1 MLSRSSHRDRLSFG
15 LIAHRRVGT
24 HRRRWLNSLVVIPVF
39 CLGVMGTSCSA
50 IAQHDSPPRS
60 PAPDMKPRTIVTTDG
75 EVDDRSSFVRFLL
88 YTTDFDVE
96 GIIAT
101 NSVWQQDGHGTGW
114 ITDLINR
121 YAQVRPNLLQHDP
134 RYPEAAD
141 LQAIVMLGNEDRQK
155 LHEVGPENDTPGS
168 QHIIDVLLDDD
179 PRPVWLQAWGGT
191 NTIAQAFWRLR
202 ESYSATELEQAI
214 AKARIYAIS
223 DQDETIWWIRDEFP
237 DVPLVLNYQF
247 TAINYSH
254 QGHPY
259 SDDPMFSPEW
269 MRKNVKTG
277 HGPLGAAYPQDYF
290 SEGDSP
296 AFFHLIDTGLR
307 STENLAYGGW
317 GGRFIPSA
325 PEQPHF
331 WRDAQDDGDSLKP
344 LWRWLPAIQ
353 NDFAARMDWSVG
365 DYSEVNHPPAP
376 VIAGATDRTVRSGE
390 VVQLDATATSDPDGD
405 NLTYRWWLYSEVGS
419 YADSVALQNANRP
432 QASLTAPAVEEP
444 KTLHVV
450 LEVKDQGEPALTRYS
465 RVIVTVL
472 P

>member
-1 MLSRSSHRDRLSFG
+1 G
-15 LIAHRRVGT
+15 
-24 HRRRWLNSLVVIPVF
+24 
-39 CLGVMGTSCSA
+39 SCRA
-50 IAQHDSPPRS
+50 TAQNDLPPRS
-60 PAPDMKPRTIVTTDG
+60 LNPTMQPRTIVTTDG

-114 ITDLINR
+114 ITDLIEK
-121 YAQVRPNLLQHDP
+121 YAQIRPNLLQHDP
-134 RYPEAAD
+134 RYPAAAD
-141 LQAIVMLGNEDRQK
+141 LQALVMLGNEDRQR

-191 NTIAQAFWRLR
+191 NTIAQALWRLR
-202 ESYSATELEQAI
+202 ESYSVDEVERAI

-237 DVPLVLNYQF
+237 EVPLVLNYQF
-247 TAINYSH
+247 TAINYDH

-269 MRKNVKTG
+269 MRTNVKEG
-277 HGPLGAAYPQDYF
+277 HGPLGAAYPQAYF

-307 STENLAYGGW
+307 SSENLAYGGW
-317 GGRFIPSA
+317 GGRFVPSD
-325 PEQPHF
+325 PEHPNF
-331 WRDAQDDGDSLKP
+331 WRDAQDDGDALKP
-344 LWRWLPAIQ
+344 LWRWLPQIQ
-353 NDFAARMDWSVG
+353 NDFAARMDWAIG
-365 DYSEVNHPPAP
+365 DYAAVNHPPAP
-376 VIAGATDRTVRSGE
+376 VIAGELDRTVRSGDAIN
-390 VVQLDATATSDPDGD
+390 LDAAETSDPDGD
-405 NLTYRWWLYSEVGS
+405 NLTYQWWIYAEAGS
-419 YADSVALQNANRP
+419 YPDPIALQNADRP
-432 QASLTAPAVEEP
+432 QASFTAPEVQEP
-444 KTLHVV
+444 ETVHVI
-450 LEVKDQGEPALTRYS
+450 LEVTDQGEPALTRYQ
-465 RVIVTVL
+465 RAIVTIQ